1 MNGISPEHTKR
12 LFWAGRYTE
21 RAFTMLLA
29 YFEVSD
35 QMKAGNPGAYRV
47 FCEKAGIQD
56 IYGSPE
62 EFLRRFALDPDD
74 RVSVYGNLRRAHRCA
89 LQAGSE
95 MGNYAAAYLQM
106 ALDCLDAASRG
117 ETGADLQQVID
128 YLYAFWGC
136 VDDRVDKETGRNL
149 MKCGKYMER
158 LGLYLRMDA
167 PEQAL
172 EKEYSRFLNR
182 LGRCGLPY
190 DRERAAVLE
199 TAASQ
204 EQGWQRHRQE
214 AWEALSGLLGEIQEA
229 EP

>member
-1 MNGISPEHTKR
+1 
-12 LFWAGRYTE
+12 
-21 RAFTMLLA
+21 
-29 YFEVSD
+29 
-35 QMKAGNPGAYRV
+35 
-47 FCEKAGIQD
+47 
-56 IYGSPE
+56 
-62 EFLRRFALDPDD
+62 
-74 RVSVYGNLRRAHRCA
+74 
-89 LQAGSE
+89 
-95 MGNYAAAYLQM
+95 M

-136 VDDRVDKETGRNL
+136 VDDRVDKETSRNL

-204 EQGWQRHRQE
+204 EHGWQRHRQE
-214 AWEALSGLLGEIQEA
+214 AWEALSGLLGEILEA